1 MGFFCFIYSLLIR
14 VYRGFLDFYQ
24 NILWVQFALFW
35 VQKGIFKGSHFFFKV
50 PILTPIKSTKMNKLN
65 ILFVINRGKLNKSNQ
80 CPLSCRITYE
90 GQRKPFATGLFINPD
105 NWNAQKQKAF
115 PPNTDNTQI
124 NTQLSLIKQ
133 EINQAFLF
141 LQVQGR
147 EFNVEDI
154 YRHYRGETIKDDKSI
169 MEIFNLHIAK
179 QEKLIGIS
187 TTKVSV
193 AKFYQTKTHVKNY
206 IFWKFKKHD
215 YLLKEMKMSFITE
228 FEYYLKAEKK
238 FEQNTIH
245 KTLQRFRQMVKLAV
259 GLDFLDKDPFLLHKN
274 KRPKKQVVFL
284 TLEELKSIEEHKFA
298 SARLQQVADMF
309 IFCCYTGL
317 AYKEMATLKTKDL
330 VLGFDGKK
338 WINIYRQKTSRKYEI
353 PILRKA
359 ELILHKYEGE
369 EKLLPQ
375 ISNQRFNA
383 YLKEIAEIVDINKNL
398 THHLAR
404 KTFASTILLYND
416 VPMEIVS
423 ELLGHS
429 EMQTTQNHYAKV
441 VKKKVSEMMG
451 KLEDKLK

>member
-1 MGFFCFIYSLLIR
+1 M
-14 VYRGFLDFYQ
+14 
-24 NILWVQFALFW
+24 N
-35 VQKGIFKGSHFFFKV
+35 
-50 PILTPIKSTKMNKLN
+50 TIK
-65 ILFVINRGKLNKSNQ
+65 ILFVIDKAKSNKLGFA
-80 CPLSCRITYE
+80 PLRCRITYLGE
-90 GQRKPFATGLFINPD
+90 RKPFATGLFINPN
-105 NWNAQKQKAF
+105 NWNAQKQKAI

-141 LQVQGR
+141 LQVQDKN
-147 EFNVEDI
+147 FNVEDI
-154 YRHYRGETIKDDKSI
+154 YRQYKGETIKEEKSI

-187 TTKVSV
+187 TSKVSV
-193 AKFYQTKTHVKNY
+193 AKFYQTKNHVKNF
-206 IFWKFKKHD
+206 IKWKYNKQDF
-215 YLLKEMKMSFITE
+215 LLVEMKMSFITE
-228 FEYYLKAEKK
+228 FEFYLKAEMK

-245 KTLQRFRQMVKLAV
+245 KTLQRFKQIVKIAV
-259 GLDFLDKDPFLLHKN
+259 GLDFLDKDPFLLFKN

-284 TLEELKSIEEHKFA
+284 TTEELQAIEEHKFA
-298 SARLQQVADMF
+298 TIRLQQVADMF

-317 AYKEMATLKTKDL
+317 AYKEMAGLVRKDIFT
-330 VLGFDGKK
+330 GFDGKK
-338 WINIYRQKTSRKYEI
+338 WISVFREKTKKIYEI
-353 PILRKA
+353 PILHKA
-359 ELILHKYEGE
+359 EEILKKYQNE
-369 EKLLPQ
+369 EKALPK

-383 YLKEIAEIVDINKNL
+383 YLKEIAEITGIEKNL

-441 VKKKVSEMMG
+441 VRKKVSEQME
-451 KLEDKLK
+451 KVNSKLK